1 MNLPDGAGTGKGRQV
16 IAVCMYMGNQDCQ
29 TRCQSEKEVKG
40 RMSKK
45 GQVNAGRQRER
56 GVGHTANR
64 GEPCVQDLQPAMLS
78 FHTLNLHVWHSRTL
92 FPGHSTQESVEK
104 SLGPSE

>member
-1 MNLPDGAGTGKGRQV
+1 MNFPDGVMAM
-16 IAVCMYMGNQDCQ
+16 CMYVGNQDCQ
-29 TRCQSEKEVKG
+29 MRCKSEKEAKG

-45 GQVNAGRQRER
+45 GQVNAGQRREG

-78 FHTLNLHVWHSRTL
+78 FHTLNLHIWQSRTL
-92 FPGHSTQESVEK
+92 FFPGHSPQESLEK
-104 SLGPSE
+104 SLGLSQ